1 MLRPHEEARAEF
13 EIICLE
19 DFIPEDHLL
28 RKIAAHIDFSFIHNI
43 VKDLY
48 SESWG
53 RPAIDPVLLISR
65 CFSSVISMGSAP
77 NGSWNRKYD
86 SILPIDG
93 FWASSLD
100 LSTNFAQKAFKS
112 YSLGHE

>member
-48 SESWG
+48 RETQG
-53 RPAIDPVLLISR
+53 RMQYPHRYLLQ
-65 CFSSVISMGSAP
+65 
-77 NGSWNRKYD
+77 
-86 SILPIDG
+86 
-93 FWASSLD
+93 
-100 LSTNFAQKAFKS
+100 LSTKCKAS
-112 YSLGHE
+112 YPQSGEEFF

>member
-28 RKIAAHIDFSFIHNI
+28 RKIAAHMDFSFIHNI

-48 SESWG
+48 SETQG
-53 RPAIDPVLLISR
+53 RPAIDPVLLIKMLLIGYLYGICSER
-65 CFSSVISMGSAP
+65 QLEQEIRLNLAYRWFLGLKISG
-77 NGSWNRKYD
+77 
-86 SILPIDG
+86 
-93 FWASSLD
+93 SSLVC
-100 LSTNFAQKAFKS
+100 L
-112 YSLGHE
+112 L

>member
-28 RKIAAHIDFSFIHNI
+28 RKIAAHIDFSFIHDI

-48 SESWG
+48 SETQG
-53 RPAIDPVLLISR
+53 RPAIDPISSSR

-86 SILPIDG
+86 STLPIDG
-93 FWASSLD
+93 F
-100 LSTNFAQKAFKS
+100 
-112 YSLGHE
+112 

>member
-1 MLRPHEEARAEF
+1 MLRPQEEARAEF

-48 SESWG
+48 SKTRG
-53 RPAIDPVLLISR
+53 DRP
-65 CFSSVISMGSAP
+65 
-77 NGSWNRKYD
+77 
-86 SILPIDG
+86 
-93 FWASSLD
+93 
-100 LSTNFAQKAFKS
+100 
-112 YSLGHE
+112 